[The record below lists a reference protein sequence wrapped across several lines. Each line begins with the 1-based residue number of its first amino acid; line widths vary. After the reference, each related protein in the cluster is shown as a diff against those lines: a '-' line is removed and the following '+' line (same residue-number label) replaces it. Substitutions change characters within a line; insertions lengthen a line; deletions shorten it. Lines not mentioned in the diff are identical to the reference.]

1 MKVITPSAE
10 VLSENLFLHSP
21 LRKIEW
27 VGRICYKSTENITPL
42 SAKPFVERLI
52 KNGHEAMLEHGSIC
66 FKCNWTAYN
75 ALSNEAKLMERDGL
89 RSFIRFTCECGQ
101 YIVSGNIRAWRDML
115 RHMTPYI
122 PEFMETVIH
131 EYPVFFPEWIDWDS
145 FIPST
150 GLMKEISK
158 FFLENELE
166 LLTHFDR
173 SVLFTVDRGVSHEIV
188 RHRLASFAQ
197 ESTRYCNYAKDK
209 FGHELTFIKPC
220 FFDHGTEP
228 YLIWEANMETAES
241 DYIHLINDYGVTP
254 EQARTVLPNSLKTT
268 LVMTANLA
276 EWKHFFELRACN
288 ITGKA
293 HPQMQEVSRPLLCEF
308 KKDFP
313 EIFESLAYGE

>member
-1 MKVITPSAE
+1 MNIIAPSAE

-21 LRKIEW
+21 LKKIEW
-27 VGRICYKSTENITPL
+27 VGRICYKSTESI
-42 SAKPFVERLI
+42 SAHSAEPFIERLI

-75 ALSNEAKLMERDGL
+75 GLSNEAKLMERDGL

-122 PEFMETVIH
+122 PEFMESFIH
-131 EYPVFFPEWIDWDS
+131 KYPVFFPEWVGWDS

-188 RHRLASFAQ
+188 RHRQASFAQ

-209 FGHELTFIKPC
+209 FGNELTFIEPC
-220 FFDHGTEP
+220 FFELGSPE
-228 YLIWEANMETAES
+228 YLTWVGHMVSVER
-241 DYIHLINDYGVTP
+241 DYIRMINEFGVTP
-254 EQARTVLPNSLKTT
+254 EKARTILPNSLKTT

-288 ITGKA
+288 STGKA
-293 HPQMQEVSRPLLCEF
+293 HPQMLEVSRPLLEEF
-308 KKDFP
+308 KADFP
-313 EIFESLAYGE
+313 TIFGGLAYE